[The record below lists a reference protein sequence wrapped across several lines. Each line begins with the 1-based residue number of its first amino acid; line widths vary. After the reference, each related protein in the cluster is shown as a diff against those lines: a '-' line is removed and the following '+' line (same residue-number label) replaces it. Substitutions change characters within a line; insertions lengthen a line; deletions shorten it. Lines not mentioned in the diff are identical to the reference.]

1 MKLRMILAR
10 PLLAALAALCVTPA
24 AAHAEEPAPCPP
36 FEVTGTGPDLV
47 LVPGLGSHPETWET
61 VKESL
66 AKDYRLHLV
75 HVAGFAGRPAK
86 GDPAQVLKNTEAEI
100 IRHLDCQKVESALYA
115 GHSMGGFLGLMLGA
129 DHPDRIT
136 RVVVVDSLPF
146 FPLIFNPGA
155 TVAGTARIAE
165 DTRIGLLA
173 QDRESFAESQR
184 RGVLSLVQ
192 KPADQARVVDWSIA
206 SDRASFASAVHA
218 LMTTDMRPR
227 LPQVKVPVRVIAA
240 SNLYAPRARV
250 EPLFRTAYAGT
261 PDFQLTV
268 VDDSYHFIMFDQP
281 EAFEKALRAGLTAE
295 TAAPAAQQP

>member
-1 MKLRMILAR
+1 MKR
-10 PLLAALAALCVTPA
+10 LLFAAFAALLLPV
-24 AAHAEEPAPCPP
+24 AAHAEEPCPP

-47 LVPGLGSHPETWET
+47 LVPGLGSHPETWGL

-86 GDPAQVLKNTEAEI
+86 GDPMQVLANTKAEI
-100 IRHLDCQKVESALYA
+100 IRHLDCQKVARAAYA

-155 TVAGTARIAE
+155 TLATTARIAE
-165 DTRIGLLA
+165 DARIGVLA
-173 QDRESFAESQR
+173 QDRDSFAEGQR
-184 RGVLSLVQ
+184 RSVLSLV
-192 KPADQARVVDWSIA
+192 KTPAWQGRVADWSIA
-206 SDRASFASAVHA
+206 SDRASFASGIHA

-227 LPQVKVPVRVIAA
+227 LGEVKVPVRVIAA
-240 SNLYAPRARV
+240 ANPYAPRARV
-250 EPLFRTAYAGT
+250 EPLYRTAYAGT
-261 PDFQLTV
+261 PDMQLTII
-268 VDDSYHFIMFDQP
+268 DDSFHFIMFDQP
-281 EAFEKALRAGLTAE
+281 EAFEAALRAGLADE
-295 TAAPAAQQP
+295 APPPAPAP

>member
-1 MKLRMILAR
+1 MTPFR
-10 PLLAALAALCVTPA
+10 PLVAALAALLIPA
-24 AAHAEEPAPCPP
+24 AAAQAEDAAPCPP

-47 LVPGLGSHPETWET
+47 LVPGLGSSPETWSL

-115 GHSMGGFLGLMLGA
+115 GHSMGGFLGLILGA

-155 TVAGTARIAE
+155 TVAGTTRIAE

-184 RGVLSLVQ
+184 RGVMSLVQ
-192 KPADQARVVDWSIA
+192 GPAYQAKVVDWSIA
-206 SDRASFASAVHA
+206 SDRASFASAIHA
-218 LMTTDMRPR
+218 LMTTDMRSR
-227 LPQVKVPVRVIAA
+227 LPEVTVPVRVIAA
-240 SNLYAPRARV
+240 ANLYAPRARV
-250 EPLFRTAYAGT
+250 EPLFRTAYTGT

-268 VDDSYHFIMFDQP
+268 VDESFHFVMFDQP
-281 EAFEKALRAGLTAE
+281 EAFETALRAGLTEAVS
-295 TAAPAAQQP
+295 APAP

>member
-1 MKLRMILAR
+1 MTPLR
-10 PLLAALAALCVTPA
+10 PLLAALAALLLPA
-24 AAHAEEPAPCPP
+24 AVHAEEPCPP

-47 LVPGLGSHPETWET
+47 LVPGLGSSPETWSL

-100 IRHLDCQKVESALYA
+100 IRHLDCEKVSSALYA

-136 RVVVVDSLPF
+136 RVVVVDSIPF

-155 TVAGTARIAE
+155 TVAGIARNAE
-165 DTRIGLLA
+165 DTRVGLLA

-184 RGVLSLVQ
+184 RGVMSLVQ
-192 KPADQARVVDWSIA
+192 KRADQTKVADWTIA
-206 SDRASFASAVHA
+206 SDRASFANAIYA

-227 LPQVKVPVRVIAA
+227 LPEVEVPVRVIAA
-240 SNLYAPRARV
+240 ANLYAPRARV
-250 EPLFRTAYAGT
+250 EPLYRTAYTGT
-261 PDFQLTV
+261 PDFQLTIV
-268 VDDSYHFIMFDQP
+268 EDSFHFVMFDQP
-281 EAFEKALRAGLTAE
+281 EAFETALRAGLTAE
-295 TAAPAAQQP
+295 AAPTLAPQP